1 MAVLGIIAEFNPLHN
16 GHLHLLQEAHNHAEF
31 DATVCV
37 MSGNFL
43 QRGDPAICNK
53 WARTEM
59 ALQSGIDLVIEL
71 PFSFAVRSAY
81 YFARGA
87 IQLLTRTG
95 VVTHLAFGSETGN
108 IDTLKSLSTI
118 IANEP
123 EKYKSLL
130 KQYLSQGF
138 NFPSARSRAL
148 QSLVGG
154 NPNEIRDLL
163 VMPNNILAL
172 EYLRVI
178 EKEYTPLT
186 PITIARTDSGYH
198 STHLSRYASASAIRN
213 TLVNNQS
220 IKLIET
226 AMPAHCL
233 SILEREMLSG
243 RAPVLVNSMAQSIL
257 VKLRTMPIEQL
268 RNIYEISEGL
278 EYRIKQAAS
287 SCGTVD
293 ELKQAIKSKRYSF
306 TRINR
311 ILLYSL
317 CDLCKTQVEQLD
329 EYGPSYV
336 HVLGFSSKGQKILQ
350 EIKNKS
356 RLVVFNR
363 GGDVKNAYIKG
374 KNTVLGKMLALD
386 TLATDIYTL
395 LYPEPSHRKG
405 ALDFTTSPIKI
416 DRD

>member
-16 GHLHLLQEAHNHAEF
+16 GHLHLLQEAHNYEQF
-31 DATVCV
+31 DAAVCV

-53 WARTEM
+53 WSRAEM

-71 PFSFAVRSAY
+71 PFCFAVRSAY

-95 VVTHLAFGSETGN
+95 VVTHLAFGSEIGN
-108 IDTLKSLSTI
+108 IDTLKSISTI

-123 EKYKSLL
+123 ENYKSLL
-130 KQYLSQGF
+130 KKYLSQGL
-138 NFPSARSRAL
+138 NFPSARSKTL
-148 QSLVGG
+148 QSLLGT
-154 NPNEIRDLL
+154 PHEIKDLL
-163 VMPNNILAL
+163 VKPNNILAL

-198 STHLSRYASASAIRN
+198 SNNLSRYSSASAIRN
-213 TLVNNQS
+213 VLVNNHS
-220 IKLIET
+220 PELIGT
-226 AMPAHCL
+226 AMPADCL
-233 SILEREMLSG
+233 SILEREISSG
-243 RAPVLVNSMAQSIL
+243 RAPVPVSSIDQSIL
-257 VKLRTMPIEQL
+257 IKLRTLPIEQL

-278 EYRIKQAAS
+278 EYRIKQAAA

-317 CDLCKTQVEQLD
+317 CDLCKNQVEQFD
-329 EYGPSYV
+329 QYGPSYI
-336 HVLGFSSKGQKILQ
+336 HILGFSSKGKKILQ

-356 RLVVFNR
+356 RLVILNR
-363 GGDVKNAYIKG
+363 GSDVKNAYTKG
-374 KNTVLGKMLALD
+374 ENAVLKKMLALD
-386 TLATDIYTL
+386 ILATDIYTL
-395 LYPEPSHRKG
+395 LYPEPSQRLG
-405 ALDFTTSPIKI
+405 ALDFTTSPII
-416 DRD
+416 S